1 MDTTYSEFGIQD
13 TDNVILYPA
22 PNFMQPAGE
31 HVRERVGEVRSPPTS
46 RIYRTEQTIIPENR
60 LNNSGYSREY
70 QEKIFRGG
78 FSQDPRMTAEN
89 YVPSTEGATSSR
101 NYSLS
106 NGISESYTSSTRFN
120 HVNQNSSYSFHP
132 RGSIRETSLR
142 VDSGLDGPTEW
153 SRREESIR
161 ETGESQLSHTSDLQG
176 GSRFVT
182 SPVPPSQSAQSAPL
196 NGFSPLPPFPNLN
209 TPSASSSFR
218 VTRKPPVVSRN
229 GDSEIVTT
237 EEMKKEDDTTET
249 IIQRRT
255 IRRKRVPTSRLSSRN
270 GDTSE
275 EIQRSASYNIQ
286 KRIENAANR
295 QLSPKKPPYPV
306 LNLYEYMN
314 LEVDRSSASSKH
326 ADRSVWSMGGGI
338 HLDVSIYR
346 QKIKLISSLTM
357 IDLHSTL

>member
-1 MDTTYSEFGIQD
+1 MKPFVD
-13 TDNVILYPA
+13 
-22 PNFMQPAGE
+22 
-31 HVRERVGEVRSPPTS
+31 
-46 RIYRTEQTIIPENR
+46 
-60 LNNSGYSREY
+60 
-70 QEKIFRGG
+70 
-78 FSQDPRMTAEN
+78 
-89 YVPSTEGATSSR
+89 
-101 NYSLS
+101 
-106 NGISESYTSSTRFN
+106 GISESYTSSTRFN

-161 ETGESQLSHTSDLQG
+161 ETGESQMSHTSDLQS

-237 EEMKKEDDTTET
+237 EEMKKEDDATET

-255 IRRKRVPTSRLSSRN
+255 IRR
-270 GDTSE
+270 SE
-275 EIQRSASYNIQ
+275 LIHFLHYLQQLMADIKSWNI
-286 KRIENAANR
+286 
-295 QLSPKKPPYPV
+295 
-306 LNLYEYMN
+306 
-314 LEVDRSSASSKH
+314 
-326 ADRSVWSMGGGI
+326 
-338 HLDVSIYR
+338 
-346 QKIKLISSLTM
+346 
-357 IDLHSTL
+357 